1 MATIMYGESGSLDL
15 EEPKVEE
22 EDCIVQTALPTKV
35 VLYYLIIK
43 YFLYILN

>member
-22 EDCIVQTALPTKV
+22 EECVVQTVMPTKV
-35 VLYYLIIK
+35 FKYLLLH
-43 YFLYILN
+43 Y